1 MLNYLPKT
9 LAVLGATIC
18 ITSTVRFWHWLQDD
32 DSPAATIRNLVLV
45 VASILA
51 FWIANRRIA
60 IADNQLAVQRGSLLH
75 DRYQRAADMLG
86 SPTLS
91 VRLGGIYALE
101 QLSMTKPDD
110 YHIQVMKLLTAFV
123 RHPPHKETYQGE
135 ILPVDEGVREVVR
148 YLRSREQHL
157 VEVEDRSY
165 YSVDL
170 SSAYLERKGSQGPT
184 PVMFVGAHLIG
195 ANLSDAQLQFAD
207 FSRAK
212 LARASFIGAKS
223 SRARFNGADLR
234 DATFEDADLS
244 GAEFQA
250 ATLVDTNFRGCK
262 GLTQAQLDSARR
274 TKEPPCLL
282 GVGDANTGKPLV
294 WKEPGPGPQ
303 VTVTLTT
310 HRPGP
315 S

>member
-1 MLNYLPKT
+1 MLDYLPKT
-9 LAVLGATIC
+9 LAVLGTTIC
-18 ITSTVRFWHWLQDD
+18 IASTVRFWNWLQDS
-32 DSPAATIRNLVLV
+32 DSPA
-45 VASILA
+45 SIVA
-51 FWIANRRIA
+51 FWIAKRRIA
-60 IADNQLAVQRGSLLH
+60 IADNQLTVQRSSLLH

-86 SPTLS
+86 SSTLS
-91 VRLGGIYALE
+91 VRLGGIYALG
-101 QLSMTKPDD
+101 QLSTAEPND

-123 RHPPHKETYQGE
+123 RHPPCKETDQGE

-148 YLRSREQHL
+148 LLRNREQHL
-157 VEVEDRSY
+157 VGIENSSH

-170 SSAYLERKGSQGPT
+170 SSADLERVT
-184 PVMFVGAHLIG
+184 FAGAFLVG
-195 ANLSDAQLQFAD
+195 ANLSGAQLQLAD
-207 FSRAK
+207 FSKAE
-212 LARASFIGAKS
+212 LARAWFVGAKS
-223 SRARFNGADLR
+223 SRAKFNGADLR

-250 ATLVDTNFRGCK
+250 ATLVGTNFRGCK
-262 GLTQAQLDSARR
+262 GLTQVQLDSARR

-282 GVGDANTGKPLV
+282 GVGDANTGEPLV

-303 VTVTLTT
+303 VTVAMTI